1 MKSILAVAILAGA
14 LGAAGCATTEP
25 QAKAAANSQASAA
38 PKAAKSEEMLTGSRI
53 PRKTTGS
60 QPVVSISDDE
70 IRRNSAPEIYI
81 APK

>member
-1 MKSILAVAILAGA
+1 MEKILAIAILAGT

-25 QAKAAANSQASAA
+25 QSKAAANPQATPA
-38 PKAAKSEEMLTGSRI
+38 PKAASSDETLTGSRI
-53 PRKTTGS
+53 PRKTTGA

-81 APK
+81 SPK